1 MKRKKIPG
9 LSAPSVRSW
18 WSSFLPVLSLVASAR
33 LACSALL
40 DECPGI
46 TGAVN
51 DLQVLSHGPDIASG
65 WDGRRCMQGVKG
77 VHVRAGHACPA
88 RPVPLRDEGLPS

>member
-1 MKRKKIPG
+1 MRRKKILC
-9 LSAPSVRSW
+9 LSAPSVRPSW
-18 WSSFLPVLSLVASAR
+18 GRFLPVISLLATAR

-40 DECPGI
+40 NERPGI
-46 TGAVN
+46 TGIVN

-65 WDGRRCMQGVKG
+65 WDGRRCMQGVEG

-88 RPVPLRDEGLPS
+88 RPVPLRNQGLPS